1 MLVLR
6 ARGDAGDEVAQRVAL
21 EVGVGIERDDDRCLD
36 FVEGAVERSPLALL
50 GLENAPVVEPEAC
63 SHLLGALRRSV
74 ARVVVGEDDRE
85 FALVAQLAQTLERA
99 RD

>member
-1 MLVLR
+1 VLVLR

-50 GLENAPVVEPEAC
+50 GLEM
-63 SHLLGALRRSV
+63 RR
-74 ARVVVGEDDRE
+74 
-85 FALVAQLAQTLERA
+85 
-99 RD
+99 